1 MWGVRKRTGERE
13 ENHHNGEDVFKKYRR
28 YLEVGKCIK
37 VFFSI
42 RHITTA
48 LPGRAGQPYGG
59 RSPT

>member
-1 MWGVRKRTGERE
+1 MKKCGVFGKGQGRGRKTIITEKMFLKSRE
-13 ENHHNGEDVFKKYRR
+13 
-28 YLEVGKCIK
+28 GKCIK